1 MAESGATAG
10 KIASR
15 ELEERIRQVA
25 RQIPAGQVATYGQV
39 ALVAGA
45 NSARRVG
52 RAMAM
57 LPAGSDVPWH
67 RVINSQGKI
76 SIRRHG
82 GPDPEQKRRLRIEGV
97 RLDARGRVDLPA
109 VAWSGPSWQWLEANG
124 YDIES
129 LILRSQRKAKHGAWV
144 NWNL

>member
-1 MAESGATAG
+1 MAEQDAVAR
-10 KIASR
+10 KIASGKF
-15 ELEERIRQVA
+15 EERIHDVTRQV
-25 RQIPAGQVATYGQV
+25 PAGRVATYGQI

-76 SIRRHG
+76 SVRRDG
-82 GPDPEQKRRLRIEGV
+82 GPDPEQKRRLRREGV
-97 RLDARGRVDLPA
+97 WLDRLGRVDLPA
-109 VAWSGPSWQWLEANG
+109 VAWPGPSWQWLEANG
-124 YDIES
+124 YDIEGV
-129 LILRSQRKAKHGAWV
+129 ILRSQRKARQGAWV
-144 NWNL
+144 NWVL